1 MTRTLILSVLCWT
14 ISQSSYD
21 VVIRGGRVIDPE
33 TGYDAV
39 ANVGISGGLIA
50 RVSQEPLSGGRVID
64 ATGLVVA
71 PGFID
76 LHSHGQDLE
85 NDRLKVMDGVTTA
98 LELEIGYPD
107 VAGFLTRRAG
117 KALVNYGATVSHAGL
132 RAEVFGSPLKPATL
146 LPPAGKATN
155 EPATS
160 EQVTRIKEL
169 VRKGIEAG
177 ALGIGMGLAY
187 TPGATRLEVIEM
199 FRVAAEHRLPV
210 FVHVRSAGRLEPG
223 SSVESIAEVIAA
235 SAVTGASLH
244 IVHINSSGLRDAPE
258 CLRLVEG
265 ARARGLDVTTEGY
278 PYGAGHTAVNSALF
292 NPGWRE
298 RLGIDYKDVQLVETG
313 ERLTRESFDRLHA
326 LPEAKNVLLFLN
338 PDEIVDAVITH
349 PLAIVASDG
358 SVRNGKGHPRAAG
371 TYARVLSRYVR
382 QQRSLTLMDALR
394 KMTLMPAQRLE
405 RATPAARK
413 KGRLQEGADAD
424 IVVFDPNAIADRA
437 TYESPGVP
445 SIGVRHVLVAGVS
458 VARDGQIVTG
468 VAPGRAVVGSGART
482 DRSF

>member
-1 MTRTLILSVLCWT
+1 
-14 ISQSSYD
+14 
-21 VVIRGGRVIDPE
+21 
-33 TGYDAV
+33 
-39 ANVGISGGLIA
+39 
-50 RVSQEPLSGGRVID
+50 
-64 ATGLVVA
+64 
-71 PGFID
+71 
-76 LHSHGQDLE
+76 
-85 NDRLKVMDGVTTA
+85 
-98 LELEIGYPD
+98 
-107 VAGFLTRRAG
+107 
-117 KALVNYGATVSHAGL
+117 
-132 RAEVFGSPLKPATL
+132 
-146 LPPAGKATN
+146 
-155 EPATS
+155 
-160 EQVTRIKEL
+160 
-169 VRKGIEAG
+169 
-177 ALGIGMGLAY
+177 
-187 TPGATRLEVIEM
+187 M

-298 RLGIDYKDVQLVETG
+298 RLGIDYTDVQLVETG

-326 LPEAKNVLLFLN
+326 LPDAKNVLLFLN

-405 RATPAARK
+405 RATRAASK

-445 SIGVRHVLVAGVS
+445 SIGVRHVLVAGVA
-458 VARDGQIVTG
+458 VARDGQLVTG
-468 VAPGRAVVGSGART
+468 VAPGRAVIGAGARN
-482 DRSF
+482 DRIVALR